1 MAQIFPRSSNALAR
15 VTLLGIFIGLFLG
28 ARGARNAMD
37 LERRRDVERAKV
49 RAEREAKKAA
59 RAAGTPPSDPPAA
72 A

>member
-1 MAQIFPRSSNALAR
+1 
-15 VTLLGIFIGLFLG
+15 VTFAHVIYIPMVAMVGILLGIFVG

-37 LERRRDVERAKV
+37 LERRREEERIKV

-59 RAAGTPPSDPPAA
+59 RAASSGAPKDPPAA